1 MEEQYNNTGP
11 REPSLE
17 DFERARALPP
27 PAFPPGFRR
36 VSVRR
41 RLERQG
47 RREIAPLP
55 GGQAME
61 RATFPDEAFISPDEP
76 IARERSTDAYISPD
90 EPIPH
95 REPRSHTESGEAI
108 DPDDVVVTGMGDDPH
123 LEPEE
128 LALTDDSALTALTE
142 QVVAL
147 AEALRLQGETGL
159 REHPGMSRF
168 EATLRAYCIGYLQG
182 RRADEE
188 RS

>member
-1 MEEQYNNTGP
+1 MEEHHNHTSP
-11 REPSLE
+11 PEPSLE

-41 RLERQG
+41 GLERRGPRG
-47 RREIAPLP
+47 RARV
-55 GGQAME
+55 
-61 RATFPDEAFISPDEP
+61 RAIE
-76 IARERSTDAYISPD
+76 DAYLAGEPFISPD

-95 REPRSHTESGEAI
+95 RQPRSGSHDDEDI
-108 DPDDVVVTGMGDDPH
+108 DPDDVVVTGMGDDAH
-123 LEPEE
+123 LEPE
-128 LALTDDSALTALTE
+128 ALGLMKDPDVVALTE

-147 AEALRLQGETGL
+147 AEGLRLRGEDSL

-168 EATLRAYCIGYLQG
+168 EATLRAYCTGYLRG